1 MGANYAVGIL
11 GADNWFDGGRLLF
24 HPAIRGADSRNLW
37 EYKEQCGEREFDFR
51 QISTVNAWV
60 AQLVEHS
67 PEEGRVRSSILR
79 PGTKLYLYRFYS
91 YGISSYHIFP
101 SQSVI
106 IYPLHYRI
114 FLMHFV

>member
-1 MGANYAVGIL
+1 MEASGAYPLLDINHR
-11 GADNWFDGGRLLF
+11 FHGGRLLF